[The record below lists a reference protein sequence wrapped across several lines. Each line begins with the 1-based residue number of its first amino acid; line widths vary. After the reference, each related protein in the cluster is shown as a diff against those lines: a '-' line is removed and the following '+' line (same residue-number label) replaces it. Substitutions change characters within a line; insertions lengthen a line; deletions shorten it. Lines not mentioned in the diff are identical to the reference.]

1 MTMKIKIPKLYL
13 IGTLAT
19 TAIISITSYN
29 IINANNSKEPDTT
42 SKQIGEEHKEVQNT
56 DYYNEI
62 TDLKRRLA
70 NAEIEIQNLK
80 EKNEKI
86 DNNKTN
92 ENIINKIK
100 EKAIIQ
106 SNNTELENKL
116 EKTNQQLINIKEKV
130 LENDN
135 KNQEQRKLVEEKVNL
150 IEEYKIYQSRK
161 EEYEKT
167 NIIKNNLLSDKEKIK
182 NQIMELKY
190 ATPAFNIENAN
201 KQITEFEQKISLA
214 TKEKEKEVYRKSI
227 ETINK
232 YIEEHKT
239 YLNNLEKLENQLKEV
254 EDNIKQTEEQYEKLK
269 LSDEENKRYS
279 QISSRIGQI
288 NEELLKY

>member
-1 MTMKIKIPKLYL
+1 MKIKIPKLYL

-19 TAIISITSYN
+19 TVIISITSYN

-62 TDLKRRLA
+62 ADLKRRLA
-70 NAEIEIQNLK
+70 NAEIEIQNSK

-100 EKAIIQ
+100 EKTIIQ

-116 EKTNQQLINIKEKV
+116 EKANQQLINIKEKV
-130 LENDN
+130 LENDDKN
-135 KNQEQRKLVEEKVNL
+135 KEQRKLVEEKANL
-150 IEEYKIYQSRK
+150 IEECKIYQIK
-161 EEYEKT
+161 QEEYYKI
-167 NIIKNNLLSDKEKIK
+167 NIRKNNLKSDKEKIK
-182 NQIMELKY
+182 NQISTLKY
-190 ATPAFNIENAN
+190 ATPVFNIENAN
-201 KQITEFEQKISLA
+201 KQIIEFKQKINLA
-214 TKEKEKEVYRKSI
+214 TNEKEKEIYKKNI

-232 YIEEHKT
+232 QIEDYKT
-239 YLNNLEKLENQLKEV
+239 YLDNLEKLENQLKEI
-254 EDNIKQTEEQYEKLK
+254 ENNIKQLEEQSENLK